1 MSQSTK
7 ITDYFM
13 PLNQAQQASTTI
25 FPVEGQDY
33 TLHFDG
39 GSRGNPGP
47 GGCGWVIKKGDA
59 EIYAGSAPLGE
70 CTNNYAEYKALEH
83 GLKTALDKGYNRVA
97 VYGDSIL
104 VINQVT
110 GVWKCNAP
118 KLLPILKTVNQ
129 LKSKFEKIEFAH
141 VMRNKNQRADAL
153 ANEAMDIQKITRK
166 SVRYP

>member
-1 MSQSTK
+1 MSQSAK
-7 ITDYFM
+7 ITDYFT
-13 PLNQAQQASTTI
+13 PLNQGQPSTTT
-25 FPVEGQDY
+25 FPIEGRDY

-59 EIYAGSAPLGE
+59 EIYADSAPLGE

-83 GLKTALDKGYNRVA
+83 GLKTALDKGYNRLA

-110 GVWKCNAP
+110 GVWQCNAP
-118 KLLPILKTVNQ
+118 KLLPILNTVNQ
-129 LKSKFEKIEFAH
+129 LKSNFEKIEFTH
-141 VMRNKNQRADAL
+141 IMRNQNKRADAL

-166 SVRYP
+166 SVSYH